1 MASVVQRPR
10 SMSAGRIISN
20 IVYFEHRKPLAWVG
34 SSRRYLRAFPR
45 AARRRAGELLL
56 RVQLGLPLLDL
67 KPMPAVGAG
76 VMEIRVHT
84 GGEYRVIYV
93 AKYIEAVYVLHAFEK
108 HSQRTRQ
115 GDIELARS
123 RFRLVERSRL
133 RE

>member
-1 MASVVQRPR
+1 
-10 SMSAGRIISN
+10 
-20 IVYFEHRKPLAWVG
+20 
-34 SSRRYLRAFPR
+34 
-45 AARRRAGELLL
+45 
-56 RVQLGLPLLDL
+56 LDV

-108 HSQRTRQ
+108 RSQRTRQ

-133 RE
+133 SE